1 MRFLRGLTAMVI
13 VAVAANVATL
23 ADAHE
28 HKQGPLTVVHP
39 WSRAT
44 APSQK
49 AGSVYLRIEN
59 TSDQPD
65 RLVGVESELADVT
78 SLHTIIRDGDVIK
91 MRPVKGGIAVPAN
104 GHVLLAPG
112 GVHVMLIGLRE
123 QLIKETTIPLILV
136 FERAGRIEI
145 EAVVDS
151 AGARG
156 PRTADA
162 DGGQDHGQHGA
173 GQRSKK

>member
-1 MRFLRGLTAMVI
+1 MVI
-13 VAVAANVATL
+13 VAVTANFATL

-28 HKQGPLTVVHP
+28 HKLGPLTVVHP

-59 TSDQPD
+59 ASDQPD
-65 RLVGVESELADVT
+65 RLVGVESKLADVT

-91 MRPVKGGIAVPAN
+91 MRPVEGGIAVPAN
-104 GHVLLAPG
+104 GHVVLAPG
-112 GVHVMLIGLRE
+112 GAHVMLIGLRE
-123 QLIKETTIPLILV
+123 QLIKETTISLILV
-136 FERAGRIEI
+136 FERAGRVEI

-156 PRTADA
+156 PRTATA
-162 DGGQDHGQHGA
+162 EGGQGHGQHGA
-173 GQRSKK
+173 SQRSKK